1 MEQKNLSAK
10 KSEHNFNQRL
20 MARNLMLAKCAPSAL
35 KQVSDNGNQLPKAKR
50 MSAIFAERTRNRLGN
65 VVCKTPGDAAGKGRK
80 GCADK
85 KAIRKINSKIITSIT
100 KVAKCLKKF
109 AL

>member
-1 MEQKNLSAK
+1 MKQKNLSEK

-50 MSAIFAERTRNRLGN
+50 MSAIFAERTRNRWGTLFA
-65 VVCKTPGDAAGKGRK
+65 KRQATQPAKDARDAPI
-80 GCADK
+80 K

-109 AL
+109 A